1 MLLREKSKLYHVFWS
16 YLYGQFN
23 YETLGQQNRV
33 LSMNYIGVSLFKMKC
48 KCSESLVTW
57 TALDFQFLLKWME
70 WKFKGMK
77 EKLFGTMIFD
87 NRFVISE
94 VKIQFMKQKK
104 NDLWNEHKNT
114 KNLLAAHLK
123 MNKNFVLNYIHKIL
137 FYQFF

>member
-1 MLLREKSKLYHVFWS
+1 MYFEATYMDNLITRPSDNK
-16 YLYGQFN
+16 
-23 YETLGQQNRV
+23 TRV
-33 LSMNYIGVSLFKMKC
+33 QSVNYIGVSLFKMKC

>member
-33 LSMNYIGVSLFKMKC
+33 LSVNYIGVSLFKMKC

>member
-1 MLLREKSKLYHVFWS
+1 
-16 YLYGQFN
+16 
-23 YETLGQQNRV
+23 
-33 LSMNYIGVSLFKMKC
+33 
-48 KCSESLVTW
+48 
-57 TALDFQFLLKWME
+57 ME

-137 FYQFF
+137 FYLFFKEYVSYNIGKEKETYMHNV